1 MEDAKIRFSD
11 IIEPDDS
18 IEKLIRQLN
27 EAGSTFTTMAN
38 SIKDGASKIKTALDS
53 VSGAT
58 SSGRAAISESE
69 IAADRLARAQ
79 RELRIALTA
88 TGKEIAWLKEQTKEV
103 NKDSVIAKQ
112 YAEALNGSYD
122 KLNAMLKESV
132 RLWKSLS
139 EAERNDAAVGGALL
153 DDIISLKREL
163 NALNGAM
170 KPVVETTNKVEQAK
184 RRLADAQSKEGKEI
198 ASVNAQIAEQNRQ
211 NTLEAV
217 ALNNKMGSYVD
228 MKARLALLDA
238 EYKKLSESERN
249 NIAIGGSIIAQ
260 MAVLRE
266 GIAAVDAEIKGRT
279 SSLNEAT
286 SMEEKINAAY
296 TQEGMS
302 LLELQ
307 ERYKAI
313 LAARREEA
321 KIQAELGTIQERI
334 NNVNS
339 DDNAILQSKKRE
351 LSEATR
357 LAKLNAQAA
366 NSAEGSYNRLSAQ
379 YEINKIKLNAMSR
392 AERESTQAG
401 KELEEETRSLYARMK
416 QLQEATGN
424 YRLNVGNYRSA
435 FDGLQFSMNQIV
447 REMPS
452 LAISMNTFF
461 LAISNNIPMLVDEIN
476 KVRAANKLAAEEG
489 RAQTSVWKSLAK
501 SVFSWQTLLIAVLTL
516 LVQYGDEIIDFT
528 SKLLGFNKAVM
539 TSGEILSKV
548 SEELKNTN
556 ASYGENVVRL
566 RELSDEYKKLNSVM
580 AKKKFV
586 AEYREEVEQMG
597 IALRGVQDAES
608 LFVNN
613 TDKVIDAFKLR
624 AKAAAARNL
633 AVKAYEEA
641 LQKQVELESE
651 MKSDPSWYDYIP
663 KYLPFS
669 GLFGAPLQQIGI
681 LTSLTPS
688 TSDLLDPKAVQSLRK
703 KMLKD
708 DYDAAM
714 ERAEAFYQKAEDL
727 ETLFGAGLQGAGLT
741 TAKKSKGGG
750 SGGSGAQPQDLTE
763 TILKNAL
770 KVRRDY
776 NKSVLKLTEDEYE
789 HRKQEARYQIEDEN
803 NRLRDMLRL
812 NEKYVANVGGKYKKL
827 TDEQKKEI
835 ELQNEYLTKTIE
847 NNAEYLERTLEKIA
861 NEQDINTQKI
871 FRTTQRTIEGLSVSV
886 DTDAIESSLQKE
898 KSLAIANVELEY
910 QLRINALKNLS
921 KEEQKYARSEEEL
934 TAEKNNAI
942 LGIEAEYNAKIYSAR
957 VEALNLRLA
966 AVRENS
972 KEELDLRVKQLEAQ
986 RDLELAE
993 NLKKPVEEQ
1002 QNSVDI
1008 TRKYEKQIADVKY
1021 KYAEKAFLLNQE
1033 LAESEFNLR
1042 KRTDRDEYLF
1052 KKQQEIDYWKW
1063 RLANDENMSEQE
1075 RQILRNK
1082 IDKNEKD
1089 KKNKNWNAFLG
1100 GTASHGL
1107 SGGLLSMLGFDE
1119 EALSAFDNAKNEILS
1134 SLQEIFD
1141 AEVELAEAQVELY
1154 EKKVDA
1160 AQNAYDA
1167 EIEARNN
1174 GYANNVATTKSEL
1187 QLEKQRLAQK
1197 QKMLEK
1203 AKKQQ
1208 EAFNTAQQV
1217 SSLITA
1223 TAQIWQAFSGFG
1235 LLGVAL
1241 AIATIGTMFA
1251 SFAASK
1257 IKARQVAKAE
1267 SEEYGEG
1274 GLEFLEGGSHASGND
1289 IDLGVNNKKKKRMRA
1304 EGGEAL
1310 AIINKKQTR
1319 KYRKA
1324 LPDIVNSLNRGI
1336 FEDKYANAFKSAS
1349 DVASNIIFNE
1359 SNTDI
1364 TALEREV
1371 REIRKS
1377 LNTRVY
1383 SSDGFTIVQKG
1394 NVKRIIKK

>member
-18 IEKLIRQLN
+18 IEKLIRQLS
-27 EAGSTFTTMAN
+27 EAGNTFTTMAN

-139 EAERNDAAVGGALL
+139 DAERNDAAVGGALL

-279 SSLNEAT
+279 ASLNEAT
-286 SMEEKINAAY
+286 SIEEKINSAY
-296 TQEGMS
+296 TREGMS

-313 LAARREEA
+313 MAARREEA
-321 KIQAELGTIQERI
+321 KIQAELDTIQERI
-334 NNVNS
+334 NNARSEENTQ
-339 DDNAILQSKKRE
+339 LQSKKRE

-357 LAKLNAQAA
+357 LAKLEAQAA

-379 YEINKIKLNAMSR
+379 YEINKIRLNAMSR

-489 RAQTSVWKSLAK
+489 RAQTSVWKGLAK

-548 SEELKNTN
+548 SEELKSTN

-624 AKAAAARNL
+624 ARAAAARNL
-633 AVKAYEEA
+633 AVKSYEEA
-641 LQKQVELESE
+641 LQKQAEIESE
-651 MKSDPSWYDYIP
+651 EQSDPAWYDYAGQVLVP
-663 KYLPFS
+663 GTNLVD
-669 GLFGAPLQQIGI
+669 LFFKHKIGALAE
-681 LTSLTPS
+681 S
-688 TSDLLDPKAVQSLRK
+688 VQAQRIK
-703 KMLKD
+703 VLKD
-708 DYDAAM
+708 EYDEALKS
-714 ERAEAFYQKAEDL
+714 AEAFYEKAEDY

-741 TAKKSKGGG
+741 TAKKSKGGR
-750 SGGSGAQPQDLTE
+750 GGGGAQPQDLTE

-835 ELQNEYLTKTIE
+835 ELQNDYLTKTIN
-847 NNAEYLERTLEKIA
+847 NNAKYLERTLEKIA
-861 NEQDINTQKI
+861 NEQGINAEKI
-871 FRTTQRTIEGLSVSV
+871 FRTTQRTVEGLSVSV

-898 KSLAIANVELEY
+898 KRLAIANVELEY

-942 LGIEAEYNAKIYSAR
+942 LGIEAEYNAKIYGAR
-957 VEALNLRLA
+957 VEALDLRLA

-1008 TRKYEKQIADVKY
+1008 TKKYEKQIADVKY

-1033 LAESEFNLR
+1033 LAESEFGLR
-1042 KRTDRDEYLF
+1042 KRTDREEYLF

-1063 RLANDENMSEQE
+1063 RLDNDENMSEQE

-1082 IDKNEKD
+1082 IAKNEQD

-1134 SLQEIFD
+1134 GLQEIFD
-1141 AEVELAEAQVELY
+1141 AEVEHAEAQVELY

-1235 LLGVAL
+1235 PLGVAL

-1394 NVKRIIKK
+1394 NVKRIIKN

>member
-18 IEKLIRQLN
+18 IEKLIRQLS
-27 EAGSTFTTMAN
+27 EAGNTFTTMAN

-163 NALNGAM
+163 GALNGAM

-279 SSLNEAT
+279 ASLNEAT
-286 SMEEKINAAY
+286 SIEEKINSAY
-296 TQEGMS
+296 TREGMS

-313 LAARREEA
+313 MAARREEA
-321 KIQAELGTIQERI
+321 KIQAELSTIQERI
-334 NNVNS
+334 NNANS
-339 DDNAILQSKKRE
+339 DDNVILQSKKRE

-357 LAKLNAQAA
+357 LAKLNAQVA

-392 AERESTQAG
+392 AERDGTQAG

-528 SKLLGFNKAVM
+528 SKLFGFNKTVL
-539 TSGEILSKV
+539 TSGEILSNV

-556 ASYGENVVRL
+556 ASYGENIVLLKRL
-566 RELSDEYKKLNSVM
+566 QTEWKNLKS
-580 AKKKFV
+580 V
-586 AEYREEVEQMG
+586 AEQNQWIKENRSEFDKLGVSIENINDADRVFVE
-597 IALRGVQDAES
+597 
-608 LFVNN
+608 N
-613 TDKVIDAFKLR
+613 TDDVIDALKAR
-624 AKAAAARNL
+624 ARAAAAQKL
-633 AVKAYEEA
+633 AVDKYNEA
-641 LQKQVELESE
+641 LALREKEKEARKKGPSNEDYAKSGFASRPSALAGGTRYGQRDDTDLSKQYTPEYYRQKRIDRLTKEADAAEETADAYFELAYAEE
-651 MKSDPSWYDYIP
+651 K
-663 KYLPFS
+663 
-669 GLFGAPLQQIGI
+669 AANA
-681 LTSLTPS
+681 SLTN
-688 TSDLLDPKAVQSLRK
+688 
-703 KMLKD
+703 
-708 DYDAAM
+708 
-714 ERAEAFYQKAEDL
+714 
-727 ETLFGAGLQGAGLT
+727 AGLKP
-741 TAKKSKGGG
+741 AKKNKDG

-835 ELQNEYLTKTIE
+835 ELQNDYLTKTIN
-847 NNAEYLERTLEKIA
+847 NNAEYLSRTLEKIA
-861 NEQDINTQKI
+861 NEQGINTEKI
-871 FRTTQRTIEGLSVSV
+871 FRTTQRTVEGLSVSV
-886 DTDAIESSLQKE
+886 DTDAIESSLLKE

-910 QLRINALKNLS
+910 QLRISALKNLS
-921 KEEQKYARSEEEL
+921 KEEQEYARSEEEL

-957 VEALNLRLA
+957 VEALDLRLA

-1008 TRKYEKQIADVKY
+1008 TKKYEKQIADVKY

-1033 LAESEFNLR
+1033 LAESEFGLR
-1042 KRTDRDEYLF
+1042 KRTDREEYLF

-1063 RLANDENMSEQE
+1063 RLDNDENMSEQE

-1082 IDKNEKD
+1082 IAKNEQD

-1134 SLQEIFD
+1134 GLQEIFD

-1289 IDLGVNNKKKKRMRA
+1289 IDLGVTNKKKKRMRA

-1394 NVKRIIKK
+1394 NVKRIIKN

>member
-27 EAGSTFTTMAN
+27 EAGNTFTTMAN

-139 EAERNDAAVGGALL
+139 DAERNDAAVGGALL

-279 SSLNEAT
+279 ASLNEAT
-286 SMEEKINAAY
+286 SIEEKINSAY
-296 TQEGMS
+296 TQESMS

-313 LAARREEA
+313 IAARREEA
-321 KIQAELGTIQERI
+321 KIQAELDTIQDRI
-334 NNVNS
+334 NNARSEENMQ
-339 DDNAILQSKKRE
+339 LQSKKRE

-357 LAKLNAQAA
+357 LAKLEAQVA

-379 YEINKIKLNAMSR
+379 YEINKINLNAMSR
-392 AERESTQAG
+392 AEREGTQAG

-548 SEELKNTN
+548 SEELKSTN

-613 TDKVIDAFKLR
+613 TDKVIEAFKLR
-624 AKAAAARNL
+624 ARAAAARNL

-641 LQKQVELESE
+641 LQKQAEIESEEQSDPALYDYYPRALSIGTALTGSFPFNIPGAIAAFSDETSPENIQAQRLKMLRGEYEAALESADAFYE
-651 MKSDPSWYDYIP
+651 KAEDYEN
-663 KYLPFS
+663 
-669 GLFGAPLQQIGI
+669 LFGAAL
-681 LTSLTPS
+681 S
-688 TSDLLDPKAVQSLRK
+688 
-703 KMLKD
+703 
-708 DYDAAM
+708 
-714 ERAEAFYQKAEDL
+714 
-727 ETLFGAGLQGAGLT
+727 GAGLT
-741 TAKKSKGGG
+741 TAKKNKGG

-835 ELQNEYLTKTIE
+835 ELQNDYLKKTID
-847 NNAEYLERTLEKIA
+847 NNAKYLERKLEKIA
-861 NEQDINTQKI
+861 NEQGINTEKI
-871 FRTTQRTIEGLSVSV
+871 FRTTQRTIDGLSVSV
-886 DTDAIESSLQKE
+886 DTDAIESSLLKE

-957 VEALNLRLA
+957 VEALDLRLA

-1008 TRKYEKQIADVKY
+1008 TKKYEKQIADVKY
-1021 KYAEKAFLLNQE
+1021 KYAEKAFTLSQE
-1033 LAESEFNLR
+1033 LAESEFGLR
-1042 KRTDRDEYLF
+1042 KRTSTEEAIF

-1063 RLANDENMSEQE
+1063 RLANDKTMSEQE
-1075 RQILRNK
+1075 RQILQNK
-1082 IDKNEKD
+1082 ITKNEQD
-1089 KKNKNWNAFLG
+1089 IGDLGSGKKLFLG

-1134 SLQEIFD
+1134 GLQEIFD

-1235 LLGVAL
+1235 PLGVAL

>member
-27 EAGSTFTTMAN
+27 EAGNTFTTMAN

-88 TGKEIAWLKEQTKEV
+88 TGKEIAWLKEQTKEI

-139 EAERNDAAVGGALL
+139 DAERNDAAVGGALL

-163 NALNGAM
+163 GALNGAM

-211 NTLEAV
+211 NTLEAAV
-217 ALNNKMGSYVD
+217 LNNKMGSYVD

-279 SSLNEAT
+279 ASLNEAT
-286 SMEEKINAAY
+286 SIEEKINSAY
-296 TQEGMS
+296 TKEGIS

-313 LAARREEA
+313 MAARREEA
-321 KIQAELGTIQERI
+321 KIQAELSTIQERI
-334 NNVNS
+334 NNANS
-339 DDNAILQSKKRE
+339 DDNVILQSKKRE

-357 LAKLNAQAA
+357 LAKLNAQVA

-379 YEINKIKLNAMSR
+379 YEINKIRLNAMSR
-392 AERESTQAG
+392 AEREGTQAG

-548 SEELKNTN
+548 SEELKSTN

-580 AKKKFV
+580 AKKKFI
-586 AEYREEVEQMG
+586 AEYRGEVEQMG
-597 IALRGVQDAES
+597 IALRDVQDAES

-624 AKAAAARNL
+624 ARAAAARNL

-641 LQKQVELESE
+641 LQKQAEIESE
-651 MKSDPSWYDYIP
+651 EQSDPAWYDYAGQVLVP
-663 KYLPFS
+663 GTNLVD
-669 GLFGAPLQQIGI
+669 LFFKHKIGALAE
-681 LTSLTPS
+681 S
-688 TSDLLDPKAVQSLRK
+688 VQAQRIK
-703 KMLKD
+703 VLKD
-708 DYDAAM
+708 EYDEALKS
-714 ERAEAFYQKAEDL
+714 AEAFYEKAEDY

-741 TAKKSKGGG
+741 TAKKSKGGRG
-750 SGGSGAQPQDLTE
+750 GGGSQPQDLTE

-812 NEKYVANVGGKYKKL
+812 NKKYVANVGGKYKKL

-835 ELQNEYLTKTIE
+835 ELQNDYLTKTID
-847 NNAEYLERTLEKIA
+847 NNAKYLERTLEKIA
-861 NEQDINTQKI
+861 NEQGINTQKI

-886 DTDAIESSLQKE
+886 DTDAIESSLLKE

-910 QLRINALKNLS
+910 ELRINALKNLS

-957 VEALNLRLA
+957 VEALDLRLA

-1008 TRKYEKQIADVKY
+1008 TKKYEKQIADVKY

-1042 KRTDRDEYLF
+1042 NRTDREEYLF

-1082 IDKNEKD
+1082 IAKNEQD

-1154 EKKVDA
+1154 ERKVDA

>member
-27 EAGSTFTTMAN
+27 EAGNTFTTMAN

-139 EAERNDAAVGGALL
+139 DAERNDAAVGGALL

-163 NALNGAM
+163 NTLNGAM

-279 SSLNEAT
+279 ASLNEAT
-286 SMEEKINAAY
+286 SIEEKINSAY

-313 LAARREEA
+313 MAARREEA
-321 KIQAELGTIQERI
+321 KIQAELGTIQDRI
-334 NNVNS
+334 NNARSEENMQ
-339 DDNAILQSKKRE
+339 LQSKKRE

-357 LAKLNAQAA
+357 LAKLEAQVA

-392 AERESTQAG
+392 AEREGTQAG

-461 LAISNNIPMLVDEIN
+461 LAISNNVPMLVDEIN

-528 SKLLGFNKAVM
+528 SKLLGFNKVVL
-539 TSGEILSKV
+539 TSGEILSQI

-556 ASYGENVVRL
+556 ASYGDNIVTL
-566 RELSDEYKKLNSVM
+566 K
-580 AKKKFV
+580 
-586 AEYREEVEQMG
+586 Q
-597 IALRGVQDAES
+597 
-608 LFVNN
+608 
-613 TDKVIDAFKLR
+613 
-624 AKAAAARNL
+624 
-633 AVKAYEEA
+633 
-641 LQKQVELESE
+641 LQKEW
-651 MKSDPSWYDYIP
+651 KN
-663 KYLPFS
+663 
-669 GLFGAPLQQIGI
+669 
-681 LTSLTPS
+681 
-688 TSDLLDPKAVQSLRK
+688 
-703 KMLKD
+703 LK
-708 DYDAAM
+708 
-714 ERAEAFYQKAEDL
+714 
-727 ETLFGAGLQGAGLT
+727 T
-741 TAKKSKGGG
+741 TAKKNQWIKDNKSEFDKLGVAVNGITDAENIFINNTNAVISALKARARAAAAQKLAVDKYNEALALREKEKEARRKGPSDEDYAKSGFASRPSALAGGTRYGQRDDTDLSKQYTPEYYRQKRIDRLNKEADAAEKTADAYFELAVGYEKAAKSSLSNAGID
-750 SGGSGAQPQDLTE
+750 SPHKKNKEKKANPQDLTDLTE

-835 ELQNEYLTKTIE
+835 ELQNDYLTKTID
-847 NNAEYLERTLEKIA
+847 NNAKYLERTLEKIA
-861 NEQDINTQKI
+861 NEQGINTEKI
-871 FRTTQRTIEGLSVSV
+871 FRTTQRTVEGLSVSV

-910 QLRINALKNLS
+910 ELRIRALQALS
-921 KEEQKYARSEEEL
+921 EDEKKYARSEEEL

-957 VEALNLRLA
+957 VDALDLRLA

-1002 QNSVDI
+1002 QNSADI
-1008 TRKYEKQIADVKY
+1008 TKKYEKQIADVKY

-1042 KRTDRDEYLF
+1042 KRTDREEYLF

-1063 RLANDENMSEQE
+1063 RLDNDKNMSEQE

-1082 IDKNEKD
+1082 IAKNEKD

-1134 SLQEIFD
+1134 GMREIFD

-1235 LLGVAL
+1235 PLGVAL

>member
-27 EAGSTFTTMAN
+27 EAGNTFTTMAN

-139 EAERNDAAVGGALL
+139 DAERNDAAVGGALL

-279 SSLNEAT
+279 ASLNEAT
-286 SMEEKINAAY
+286 SIEEKINSAY
-296 TQEGMS
+296 TREGVS

-313 LAARREEA
+313 MAARREEA
-321 KIQAELGTIQERI
+321 KIQAELGTIQDRI
-334 NNVNS
+334 NSARSEENMQ
-339 DDNAILQSKKRE
+339 LQSKKRE

-357 LAKLNAQAA
+357 LAKLEAQVA
-366 NSAEGSYNRLSAQ
+366 NSAEGSYNKLSAQ

-392 AERESTQAG
+392 AEREGTQAG

-528 SKLLGFNKAVM
+528 SKLFGFNKAVL
-539 TSGEILSKV
+539 TSGEILSNV

-624 AKAAAARNL
+624 ARAAAARNL
-633 AVKAYEEA
+633 AVKSYEEA
-641 LQKQVELESE
+641 LQKQAEIESE
-651 MKSDPSWYDYIP
+651 EQSDPAWYDYAGQVLVP
-663 KYLPFS
+663 GTNLVD
-669 GLFGAPLQQIGI
+669 LFFKHKIGALAE
-681 LTSLTPS
+681 S
-688 TSDLLDPKAVQSLRK
+688 VQAQRIK
-703 KMLKD
+703 VLKD
-708 DYDAAM
+708 EYDEALKS
-714 ERAEAFYQKAEDL
+714 AEAFYEKAEDY

-741 TAKKSKGGG
+741 TAKKSKGGR
-750 SGGSGAQPQDLTE
+750 GGGGAQPQDLTE

-835 ELQNEYLTKTIE
+835 ELQNDYLTKTIN
-847 NNAEYLERTLEKIA
+847 NNAKYLERTLEKIA
-861 NEQDINTQKI
+861 NEQGINAEKI
-871 FRTTQRTIEGLSVSV
+871 FRTTQRTIDGLSVSV

-898 KSLAIANVELEY
+898 KSLAIANIELEY

-921 KEEQKYARSEEEL
+921 EEEQKYARSEEEL

-957 VEALNLRLA
+957 VEALDLRLA

-1008 TRKYEKQIADVKY
+1008 TKKYEKQIADVKY

-1033 LAESEFNLR
+1033 LAESEFNLQN
-1042 KRTDRDEYLF
+1042 RTSTEEAIF
-1052 KKQQEIDYWKW
+1052 KKQHEIDYWKW
-1063 RLANDENMSEQE
+1063 RLANDKTMSEQE
-1075 RQILRNK
+1075 RQILQNK
-1082 IDKNEKD
+1082 ITKNEQD
-1089 KKNKNWNAFLG
+1089 IGDLGSGKKRFLG

-1134 SLQEIFD
+1134 GLQEIFD

-1394 NVKRIIKK
+1394 NVKRIIKN

>member
-27 EAGSTFTTMAN
+27 EAGNTFTTMAN

-88 TGKEIAWLKEQTKEV
+88 TGKEIAWLKEQTKEI

-139 EAERNDAAVGGALL
+139 DAERNDAAVGGALL

-249 NIAIGGSIIAQ
+249 NIAVGGSIIAQ

-279 SSLNEAT
+279 ASLNEAT
-286 SMEEKINAAY
+286 SIEEKINSAY
-296 TQEGMS
+296 TREGMS

-313 LAARREEA
+313 MAARREEA
-321 KIQAELGTIQERI
+321 KIQAELSTIQERI
-334 NNVNS
+334 NNARS
-339 DDNAILQSKKRE
+339 EENAELQVKKRE

-357 LAKLNAQAA
+357 LAKLEAQAA

-548 SEELKNTN
+548 SEELKSTN

-597 IALRGVQDAES
+597 IALRDVQDAES

-624 AKAAAARNL
+624 ARAAAARNL
-633 AVKAYEEA
+633 AVKKYEEA
-641 LQKQVELESE
+641 LQKQAEIESE
-651 MKSDPSWYDYIP
+651 RESGPGFMDYLMGFVGGVSAEDLHRISIEYD
-663 KYLPFS
+663 
-669 GLFGAPLQQIGI
+669 
-681 LTSLTPS
+681 LTSEYKNLI
-688 TSDLLDPKAVQSLRK
+688 K
-703 KMLKD
+703 
-708 DYDAAM
+708 
-714 ERAEAFYQKAEDL
+714 EAEAFYEKAEDY
-727 ETLFGAGLQGAGLT
+727 ETLFGVGLQGAGLKP
-741 TAKKSKGGG
+741 AEKKKGGG
-750 SGGSGAQPQDLTE
+750 SGGKGAQPQDLTE
-763 TILKNAL
+763 TILKNAI

-835 ELQNEYLTKTIE
+835 ELQNDYLTKTID
-847 NNAEYLERTLEKIA
+847 NNAKYLERTLEKIA
-861 NEQDINTQKI
+861 NEQGINTEKI
-871 FRTTQRTIEGLSVSV
+871 FRTTQRTVDGLSVSV
-886 DTDAIESSLQKE
+886 DAGEVESSLVRE
-898 KSLAIANVELEY
+898 KNLAIANVELEY
-910 QLRINALKNLS
+910 ELRINALKNLS

-957 VEALNLRLA
+957 VEALDLRLS

-1008 TRKYEKQIADVKY
+1008 TKKYEKQIADVKY

-1033 LAESEFNLR
+1033 LAESEFGLR
-1042 KRTDRDEYLF
+1042 KRTSTEETIF
-1052 KKQQEIDYWKW
+1052 KKQQEINYWKW
-1063 RLANDENMSEQE
+1063 RLANDKTMSEQE
-1075 RQILRNK
+1075 RQILQNK
-1082 IDKNEKD
+1082 ITKNEQD
-1089 KKNKNWNAFLG
+1089 IGDLGSGKKLFLG

-1134 SLQEIFD
+1134 GLQEIFD

-1359 SNTDI
+1359 NNTDI

>member
-27 EAGSTFTTMAN
+27 EAGNTFTTMAN

-139 EAERNDAAVGGALL
+139 DAERNDAAVGGALL

-279 SSLNEAT
+279 ASLNEAT
-286 SMEEKINAAY
+286 SIEEKINSAY
-296 TQEGMS
+296 TREGMS

-313 LAARREEA
+313 MAARREEA

-334 NNVNS
+334 NNARSEENTQ
-339 DDNAILQSKKRE
+339 LQSKKRE

-357 LAKLNAQAA
+357 LAKLEAQVA
-366 NSAEGSYNRLSAQ
+366 NYAEGSYNRLSAQ
-379 YEINKIKLNAMSR
+379 YEINKIRLNAMSR
-392 AERESTQAG
+392 AEREGTQAG

-528 SKLLGFNKAVM
+528 SKLFGFNKVVL
-539 TSGEILSKV
+539 TSGEILSNV
-548 SEELKNTN
+548 SEELKSTN

-624 AKAAAARNL
+624 ARAAAARNL
-633 AVKAYEEA
+633 AVKSYEEA
-641 LQKQVELESE
+641 LQKQAEIESE
-651 MKSDPSWYDYIP
+651 EQSDPAWYDYAGQVLVP
-663 KYLPFS
+663 GTNLVD
-669 GLFGAPLQQIGI
+669 LFFKHKIGALAE
-681 LTSLTPS
+681 S
-688 TSDLLDPKAVQSLRK
+688 VQAQRIK
-703 KMLKD
+703 VLKD
-708 DYDAAM
+708 EYDEALKS
-714 ERAEAFYQKAEDL
+714 AEAFYEKAEDY

-741 TAKKSKGGG
+741 TAKKSKGGR
-750 SGGSGAQPQDLTE
+750 GGSGAQPQDLTE

-835 ELQNEYLTKTIE
+835 ELQNDYLTKTID
-847 NNAEYLERTLEKIA
+847 NNAEYLSRTLEKIA

-871 FRTTQRTIEGLSVSV
+871 FRTTQRTVEGLSVSV
-886 DTDAIESSLQKE
+886 DTNAIESSLQRE

-957 VEALNLRLA
+957 VEALDLRLA

-1008 TRKYEKQIADVKY
+1008 TKKYEKQIADVKY
-1021 KYAEKAFLLNQE
+1021 KYAEKVFLLNQE
-1033 LAESEFNLR
+1033 LAESEFGLWN
-1042 KRTDRDEYLF
+1042 RTSTEEAIF
-1052 KKQQEIDYWKW
+1052 KKQQEINYWKW
-1063 RLANDENMSEQE
+1063 RLANDKTMSEQE
-1075 RQILRNK
+1075 RQILQNK
-1082 IDKNEKD
+1082 ITKNEQD
-1089 KKNKNWNAFLG
+1089 IGDLGSGKKRFLG

-1134 SLQEIFD
+1134 GLQEIFD

-1324 LPDIVNSLNRGI
+1324 LPDIVNSLNKGI

-1394 NVKRIIKK
+1394 NVKRIIKN

>member
-139 EAERNDAAVGGALL
+139 DAERNDAAVGGALL

-266 GIAAVDAEIKGRT
+266 GIAAVDTEIKGRT
-279 SSLNEAT
+279 ASLNEAT
-286 SMEEKINAAY
+286 SIEEKINSAY
-296 TQEGMS
+296 TREGMS

-334 NNVNS
+334 NNARSEENMQ
-339 DDNAILQSKKRE
+339 LQSKKRE

-357 LAKLNAQAA
+357 LAKLEAQAA
-366 NSAEGSYNRLSAQ
+366 NSAVGSYNRLSAQ

-392 AERESTQAG
+392 AEREGTQAG

-548 SEELKNTN
+548 SEELKSTN

-613 TDKVIDAFKLR
+613 TDKVIEAFKLR
-624 AKAAAARNL
+624 ARAAAARNL

-641 LQKQVELESE
+641 LQKQADIESELQSGPALYDYYPRALSISTALTSSFPLNIPGAIAAFSDETSPENIQAQRLKILRGEYEAALESADAFYE
-651 MKSDPSWYDYIP
+651 KAEDYEN
-663 KYLPFS
+663 
-669 GLFGAPLQQIGI
+669 LFGAAL
-681 LTSLTPS
+681 S
-688 TSDLLDPKAVQSLRK
+688 
-703 KMLKD
+703 
-708 DYDAAM
+708 
-714 ERAEAFYQKAEDL
+714 
-727 ETLFGAGLQGAGLT
+727 GAGLT
-741 TAKKSKGGG
+741 AAKKNKGGG
-750 SGGSGAQPQDLTE
+750 RGGGGAQPQDLTE

-835 ELQNEYLTKTIE
+835 ELQNDYLTKTIN
-847 NNAEYLERTLEKIA
+847 NNAKYLERTLEKIA
-861 NEQDINTQKI
+861 NEQGINTEKI

-898 KSLAIANVELEY
+898 KSLAIANVELDYE
-910 QLRINALKNLS
+910 LRINALKNLS

-957 VEALNLRLA
+957 VEALDLRLA

-1002 QNSVDI
+1002 KNSVDI
-1008 TRKYEKQIADVKY
+1008 TKKYEKQIADVKY
-1021 KYAEKAFLLNQE
+1021 KYAEKVFLLNQE
-1033 LAESEFNLR
+1033 LAESEFGLR
-1042 KRTDRDEYLF
+1042 KRTDREEYLF

-1063 RLANDENMSEQE
+1063 RLDNDENMSEQE

-1082 IDKNEKD
+1082 IAKNEQD

-1235 LLGVAL
+1235 ILGVAL

-1349 DVASNIIFNE
+1349 DVASNFIFNE